1 MGDTPIHREGDAEG
15 VYTLAPPAPF
25 SRTILTPEYLEASR
39 QAEARR
45 IDALIAER
53 QHDEREAAARQAQA
67 AEEYAEAQLAG
78 EKAAAR
84 RVFLLE
90 HPDASEYT
98 FEAYWK
104 RVRPTV
110 AEVQARQVTA
120 NVERLAQHYGR
131 IL

>member
-1 MGDTPIHREGDAEG
+1 MSDEHTDPLLGKYP
-15 VYTLAPPAPF
+15 APPAIPGHYTTLF
-25 SRTILTPEYLEASR
+25 PAELEASR

-53 QHDEREAAARQAQA
+53 QRDEREAAARQAQA